1 MRRKTKKAPHPVRR
15 RLIALLLCLGLL
27 VYSYFYLVQTAF
39 KPTLEQLA
47 EYECRAIVVQAVNRA
62 VGQEMQAEPK
72 LYEELY
78 TLQYDNS
85 GQIQTVQT
93 DTAALNRVRTAL
105 IQAVEAELSAL
116 PQTSLEIPFGSL
128 TGITALGGLGPS
140 WELTLLP
147 DAYVE
152 GTIQEKVQS
161 VSVNRTQ
168 YTITLDL
175 NVTISMVL
183 DGNTAT
189 AQVQDQIP
197 VASILLDGEIPTY
210 YSA

>member
-1 MRRKTKKAPHPVRR
+1 M
-15 RLIALLLCLGLL
+15 
-27 VYSYFYLVQTAF
+27 
-39 KPTLEQLA
+39 
-47 EYECRAIVVQAVNRA
+47 
-62 VGQEMQAEPK
+62 
-72 LYEELY
+72 
-78 TLQYDNS
+78 
-85 GQIQTVQT
+85 
-93 DTAALNRVRTAL
+93 
-105 IQAVEAELSAL
+105 
-116 PQTSLEIPFGSL
+116 
-128 TGITALGGLGPS
+128 
-140 WELTLLP
+140 P